1 MTEERYGAWPSP
13 LTPADAVAGA
23 PRFGDV
29 SVVDGPHGPVVRWT
43 EGRPAEG
50 GRSAL
55 VEYRAGARTD
65 LATTASV
72 RTRMNEYGGGSFW
85 VVPAAEA
92 GGQVVLVDDTDA
104 RPYLLSGDEL
114 VPLAPEPPS
123 PRAWRYAAGST
134 GPDGAWS
141 VVERERHCDSSGAA
155 FPEAVNDLC
164 VLDHTT
170 GQVLELFAPGDTGTG
185 DFMAAPTV
193 SPGGTRLAWLRWD
206 HPDMPWDAA
215 ELWSA
220 ELEVSGGTARIAD
233 SVCVAGGRRDGRT
246 TSACLPSFAP
256 DGTLWFC
263 DDRDGSGGGTWRLR
277 NELGDVV
284 GEANGTDVPGEV
296 GEPRWVSGGSRYGF
310 LADGR
315 IAVAAQRDGF
325 HSVWIWDPATGRA
338 EQVPGIAYVE
348 LLVADGSSVVVVGG
362 GPDRTTSVLLID
374 PTTLEVADLRPSTPE
389 LNPASISLPRHV
401 TFPTAPTPADA
412 TDEPVAHALVYLPQ
426 LEGVAGPGDS
436 APPLVVR
443 IHGGPTAS
451 ARPEL
456 STSVQFWTTRGFA
469 VADVNYRGS
478 TGYGREFRDA
488 LRGQWG
494 VADVADCLAVAAY
507 LAGGGLVDGER
518 CVIRGGSA
526 GGFTALAAL
535 CSGNVMAGACVL
547 YAVTDLLTLDDGT
560 HTFESR
566 YNDGLVGPRPGSDE
580 LYRERSPLT
589 HAADIAVPVLVL
601 QGTDDLVVPLDQA
614 DALVEVLRE
623 QGTLHD
629 YLVFEGEGHGFRQAE
644 HLVTALEAELAFY
657 RQVLD
662 LD

>member
-1 MTEERYGAWPSP
+1 MTSERYGAWPSP
-13 LTPADAVAGA
+13 LTPDDAVAGA

-29 SVVDGPHGPVVRWT
+29 AVVDDPDGPVVRWT
-43 EGRPAEG
+43 EGRPSEG

-55 VEYRAGARTD
+55 VEWRGGTRTD
-65 LATTASV
+65 LATGVSV

-85 VVPAAEA
+85 VSQLSDGADL
-92 GGQVVLVDDTDA
+92 VVLVDDADA
-104 RPYLLSGDEL
+104 RPYLLDGAAL
-114 VPLAPEPPS
+114 VPLAPGPPS
-123 PRAWRYAAGST
+123 PRAWRYAAGSA
-134 GPDGAWS
+134 GPDGTWS
-141 VVERERHCDSSGAA
+141 VVERERHCDESGAA

-164 VLDHTT
+164 LLDHRS
-170 GQVLELFAPGDTGTG
+170 GRVVELFVPGDPGTG
-185 DFMAAPTV
+185 DFMAAPAV
-193 SPGGTRLAWLRWD
+193 SPDGTRLAWLRWD

-220 ELEVSGGTARIAD
+220 RLEVSDGPVQLLDPVR
-233 SVCVAGGRRDGRT
+233 VAGGRTGGRA
-246 TSACLPSFAP
+246 TSVCLPSFAP
-256 DGTLWFC
+256 DGVLWFC
-263 DDRDGSGGGTWRLR
+263 DDRDGPGGGTWRLR

-284 GEANGTDVPGEV
+284 DVPGEV

-310 LADGR
+310 LRDRVAL
-315 IAVAAQRDGF
+315 AAQHDGF
-325 HSVWIWDPATGRA
+325 HTVWIWDPDTGRA
-338 EQVPGIAYVE
+338 EQVAGIRYVE
-348 LLVADGSSVVVVGG
+348 SLVADGASVVVVGG
-362 GPDRTTSVLLID
+362 GPDRTTSVLLVD
-374 PTTLEVADLRPSTPE
+374 PTTRGLTDLRPTPPV
-389 LNPASISLPRHV
+389 LGPASVSLPRHV
-401 TFPTAPTPADA
+401 TFPTARTAADA

-426 LEGVAGPGDS
+426 LDGVTGPADS

-478 TGYGREFRDA
+478 TGYGRDFRDA

-494 VADVADCLAVAAY
+494 VADVADCLAVTGY

-535 CSGNVMAGACVL
+535 CSGDVMAGACVL

-560 HTFESR
+560 HKFESR
-566 YNDGLVGPRPGSDE
+566 YNDGLVGPRPDSDD

-589 HAADIAVPVLVL
+589 HAAEISVPVLVL
-601 QGTDDLVVPLDQA
+601 QGADDLVVPLEQA

-623 QGTLHD
+623 QGTLFD
-629 YLVFEGEGHGFRQAE
+629 YLVFEGEGHGFRQGTT
-644 HLVTALEAELAFY
+644 LVAALESELAFY

-662 LD
+662 LGRVS

>member
-1 MTEERYGAWPSP
+1 MTVERYGAWPSP

-29 SVVDGPHGPVVRWT
+29 AVVDGPDGPVVRWT
-43 EGRPAEG
+43 EGRPSEG

-55 VEYRAGARTD
+55 VEWRGGTRTD
-65 LATTASV
+65 LATGASV
-72 RTRMNEYGGGSFW
+72 RTRINEYGGGSFW

-92 GGQVVLVDDTDA
+92 GGQVVLVDDNDA
-104 RPYLLSGDEL
+104 RPYLLDSDVL
-114 VPLAPEPPS
+114 VPLAPEPPA
-123 PRAWRYAAGST
+123 PRAWRYAAGSPA
-134 GPDGAWS
+134 PDGAWS
-141 VVERERHCDSSGAA
+141 VVERERHCDSSGAV

-164 VLDHTT
+164 VLDHAA
-170 GQVLELFAPGDTGTG
+170 GRVLELLATGDPGTG
-185 DFMAAPTV
+185 DFVAAPVV
-193 SPGGTRLAWLRWD
+193 SPDGARLAWLRWD

-220 ELEVSGGTARIAD
+220 GLQVANGRANVVDPLR
-233 SVCVAGGRRDGRT
+233 VAGGRTDGRT

-256 DGTLWFC
+256 DGVLWFC
-263 DDRDGSGGGTWRLR
+263 DDRDGPDGGTWRLR

-284 GEANGTDVPGEV
+284 DVPGEV

-310 LADGR
+310 LDDGR
-315 IAVAAQRDGF
+315 VALAAQHEGF
-325 HSVWIWDPATGRA
+325 HTVWIWDPAAGRA
-338 EQVPGIAYVE
+338 EQVPGIRYVE

-362 GPDRTTSVLLID
+362 GPDRTTSVLLVD
-374 PTTLEVADLRPSTPE
+374 PTTLEFSDLRPTAPL

-401 TFPTAPTPADA
+401 TFPTAPTAADA
-412 TDEPVAHALVYLPQ
+412 TDEPVAHALVYQPRLDSV
-426 LEGVAGPGDS
+426 GGPVDA

-443 IHGGPTAS
+443 IHGGPTAG

-478 TGYGREFRDA
+478 TGYGRDFRDA

-494 VADVADCLAVAAY
+494 VADVADCLAVADY

-535 CSGNVMAGACVL
+535 CSGDVMAGACVL

-560 HTFESR
+560 HKFESR
-566 YNDGLVGPRPGSDE
+566 YNDGLVGPRPDSDD
-580 LYRERSPLT
+580 LYRARSPLT
-589 HAADIAVPVLVL
+589 NAAEISVPVLVL
-601 QGTDDLVVPLDQA
+601 QGTDDLVVPLEQA
-614 DALVEVLRE
+614 DQLVEVLRE
-623 QGTLHD
+623 QGTLFD

-644 HLVTALEAELAFY
+644 HLVTALESELAFY
-657 RQVLD
+657 RQVLSI
-662 LD
+662 

>member
-1 MTEERYGAWPSP
+1 MTVERYGAWPSP

-29 SVVDGPHGPVVRWT
+29 SVVDGPDGPVVRWT

-55 VEYRAGARTD
+55 VEWRSGTRTD
-65 LATTASV
+65 LAARANV

-85 VVPAAEA
+85 VVPDGAA
-92 GGQVVLVDDTDA
+92 GGQVVLVDDADA
-104 RPYLLSGDEL
+104 RPYLVGDGL

-123 PRAWRYAAGST
+123 PRAWRYAAGSSE
-134 GPDGAWS
+134 PDGAWS
-141 VVERERHCDSSGAA
+141 VVERERHCDESGDA

-164 VLDHTT
+164 VLDHTA
-170 GQVLELFAPGDTGTG
+170 GRVLELLAPGDAGTG
-185 DFMAAPTV
+185 DFMAAPAV
-193 SPGGTRLAWLRWD
+193 SPDGTRLAWLRWD

-220 ELEVSGGTARIAD
+220 RLEVADGSARVVD
-233 SVCVAGGRRDGRT
+233 PVCVAGGRHDGRA
-246 TSACLPSFAP
+246 TSACLPSFGP
-256 DGTLWFC
+256 DATLWFS

-277 NELGDVV
+277 NELGAVV
-284 GEANGTDVPGEV
+284 DVPGEV

-315 IAVAAQRDGF
+315 VALAALQDGF
-325 HSVWIWDPATGRA
+325 HTVWIWDPATGRA
-338 EQVPGIAYVE
+338 DQVPDLRYVE

-362 GPDRTTSVLLID
+362 GPDRTTSVLLVD
-374 PTTLEVADLRPSTPE
+374 PTTLEVADLRPSAPV
-389 LNPASISLPRHV
+389 LDPASVSLPRHV

-412 TDEPVAHALVYLPQ
+412 TDEPVAHALVYPPQ
-426 LEGVAGPGDS
+426 LDGVAGPADS

-478 TGYGREFRDA
+478 TGYGRDFRDA

-494 VADVADCLAVAAY
+494 VADVADCLAVAGY

-526 GGFTALAAL
+526 GGFTALASL
-535 CSGNVMAGACVL
+535 CSGDVMAGACVL

-560 HTFESR
+560 HKFESR
-566 YNDGLVGPRPGSDE
+566 YNDGLVGPRPDSDD

-589 HAADIAVPVLVL
+589 HAAQISVPVLVL
-601 QGTDDLVVPLDQA
+601 QGTDDLVVPLEQA
-614 DALVEVLRE
+614 DALVATLRE
-623 QGTLHD
+623 QGTLYD
-629 YLVFEGEGHGFRQAE
+629 YLVFEGEGHGFRQAA
-644 HLVTALEAELAFY
+644 HLVTALESELAFY
-657 RQVLD
+657 QQVLG
-662 LD
+662 LG